1 MATRASHTGLVTSGF
16 LSDLSTCRPLDGSV
30 CLVTSSSTS
39 SHEKDDHISSC
50 FFCRSATEGSD
61 ADGEGVDSRVN
72 GKALDF
78 KYTGIYVGREKGR
91 IEIHASAPSSSHD
104 GEGVEVAA
112 EEASF
117 GGSIGGGG
125 GAGGRVLEIN
135 ARIVRRGRDDA
146 GEITYLPQFGDVI
159 SLVPLPAPPGMRG
172 QPTIQPVAVLC
183 NPMNAVFVTSVQA
196 GLEKNHETFVLNLP
210 HEGKVTLLASTRH
223 LLITA
228 SSNGTVRLY
237 PTDCALLRGKTPAP
251 DARPYRERVASMAL
265 EVKEP
270 YFFGFNAHEGSVGS
284 VKGRVG
290 NGETGDCGNG
300 RLVTGG
306 DDGHVRWVI
315 T

>member
-1 MATRASHTGLVTSGF
+1 M
-16 LSDLSTCRPLDGSV
+16 
-30 CLVTSSSTS
+30 
-39 SHEKDDHISSC
+39 
-50 FFCRSATEGSD
+50 
-61 ADGEGVDSRVN
+61 SR
-72 GKALDF
+72 L
-78 KYTGIYVGREKGR
+78 YTLL
-91 IEIHASAPSSSHD
+91 APSSST
-104 GEGVEVAA
+104 GPLPILMGPLSSARS
-112 EEASF
+112 SF
-117 GGSIGGGG
+117 PSFTFPFPFI
-125 GAGGRVLEIN
+125 L
-135 ARIVRRGRDDA
+135 
-146 GEITYLPQFGDVI
+146 I